1 MEQTWR
7 WFGPKDPIT
16 LADIR
21 ATGATGVVTAL
32 HEVPNGEPWTVQA
45 IADRRALVE
54 ASGLSWSVVESVPV
68 HEDIKR
74 GGPLRDQWI
83 TAYQESLRNLALNGI
98 DIVCYNFMP
107 ILDWTRTDL
116 RYVMPDGSWALR
128 FDQDAFAAFDL
139 FILARAGAETDYHD
153 AGIARA
159 RAYYDT
165 LSPAGRDLLT
175 ANIIAGLPGS
185 EEGYT
190 LDSFREMLATYA
202 DIDADALRENLAYFL
217 RAVVPVA
224 EEAGVRLAIHPD
236 DPPRSLLGLPRVV
249 STQSDTQWLLD
260 AAPSVANGLTFC
272 TGSFGVRAD
281 NDLVAMARRFAQRI
295 YFAHLRS
302 TQREENPLSFHE
314 ADHTGGDVDMV
325 AVIAALVEEERRRD
339 REGGPR
345 IPLRPDHG
353 HQMLDDQHRESN
365 PGYSLFGR
373 LRGLA
378 ELRGIELA
386 VRRLVP

>member
-7 WFGPKDPIT
+7 WFGPDDPIT
-16 LADIR
+16 LGDIR

-32 HEVPNGEPWTVQA
+32 HEVPNGQPWTLEA
-45 IADRRALVE
+45 IADRKELIQ

-68 HEDIKR
+68 HEDIKAGR
-74 GGPLRDQWI
+74 PGRDQWI
-83 TAYQESLRNLALNGI
+83 AAYQESLRNLGANGI

-116 RYVMPDGSWALR
+116 RFVLPDGSWALR

-139 FILARAGAETDYHD
+139 FILARAGAGAEYDD

-159 RAYYDT
+159 QTYYDN
-165 LSPAGRDLLT
+165 LSRQGRELLAG
-175 ANIIAGLPGS
+175 NIIAGLPGS
-185 EEGYT
+185 EQGYA
-190 LDSFREMLATYA
+190 LESLRQMLATYA
-202 DIDADALRENLAYFL
+202 DIDAGALRENLGYFL

-236 DPPRSLLGLPRVV
+236 DPPRPLLGLPRVV
-249 STQSDTQWLLD
+249 STAQDTQWLMD

-281 NDLVAMARRFAQRI
+281 NDLVAMARHFAPRI

-302 TQREENPLSFHE
+302 TQREQNPLSFHE
-314 ADHTGGDVDMV
+314 ADHVGGDVDMV
-325 AVIAALVEEERRRD
+325 GVIAALVTEERRRQAD
-339 REGGPR
+339 GGPR

-353 HQMLDDQHRESN
+353 HQLLDDQRRKSN
-365 PGYSLFGR
+365 PGYSLIGR
-373 LRGLA
+373 LKGLA

-386 VRRLVP
+386 VRRLLG

>member
-7 WFGPKDPIT
+7 WFGPNDPIT

-32 HEVPNGEPWTVQA
+32 HEVPNGEPWTVKA
-45 IADRRALVE
+45 IADRGALVE

-98 DIVCYNFMP
+98 DVVCYNFMP

-139 FILARAGAETDYHD
+139 FILARAGAENDYHD

-314 ADHTGGDVDMV
+314 ADHTAGDVDMV
-325 AVIAALVEEERRRD
+325 AVIAALVDEERRRD

-373 LRGLA
+373 MRGLA